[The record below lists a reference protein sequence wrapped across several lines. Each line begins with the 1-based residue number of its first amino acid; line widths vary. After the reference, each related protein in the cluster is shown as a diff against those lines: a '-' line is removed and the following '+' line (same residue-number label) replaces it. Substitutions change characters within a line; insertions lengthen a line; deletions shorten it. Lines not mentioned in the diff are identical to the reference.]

1 MPKQAILC
9 VDDEAIIVIAMKQEL
24 KNHFGSA
31 YYLETALSA
40 QEAFVKIDEMIEN
53 GIELVV
59 IISDWL
65 MPGMKGDEFLAI
77 IHQKYPHVASIMV
90 TGQADAEAID
100 RAMQEAEIKACLKK
114 PWRARELISVIERA
128 LSNPLTPTCEN

>member
-24 KNHFGSA
+24 KSHFGTA

-40 QEAFVKIDEMIEN
+40 KEAFVKIDEMIEL

-59 IISDWL
+59 VISDWL

-77 IHQKYPHVASIMV
+77 IHQKYPHVVSILV

-100 RAMQEAEIKACLKK
+100 RAMQDAKIKACLKK
-114 PWRARELISVIERA
+114 PWRSRKLISVIERA
-128 LSNPLTPTCEN
+128 LANPLAPACET

>member
-1 MPKQAILC
+1 MPKQAMLC

-24 KNHFGSA
+24 KNHFGNT
-31 YYLETALSA
+31 YYLDTALSA
-40 QEAFVKIDEMIEN
+40 QEAFNKIDEMVEN

-65 MPGMKGDEFLAI
+65 MPGMKGDEFLSI
-77 IHQKYPHVASIMV
+77 IHEKYPHVVSILV

-100 RAMQEAEIKACLKK
+100 RAMQNAKIKACLKK
-114 PWRARELISVIERA
+114 PWRSRELISVIERA
-128 LSNPLTPTCEN
+128 LQNPLAPTCEN

>member
-24 KNHFGSA
+24 KSHFGNA

-40 QEAFVKIDEMIEN
+40 QEAFTKIDEMIEN
-53 GIELVV
+53 SIQLVV

-65 MPGMKGDEFLAI
+65 MPGMKGDEFLAL
-77 IHQKYPHVASIMV
+77 IHQKYPQVVSILV
-90 TGQADAEAID
+90 TGQADAEAIE
-100 RAMQEAEIKACLKK
+100 RAMTDAQIKACLKK
-114 PWRARELISVIERA
+114 PWRSRELISVIERSLA
-128 LSNPLTPTCEN
+128 NPLAPTCEN

>member
-24 KNHFGSA
+24 KSHFGNA

-40 QEAFVKIDEMIEN
+40 QEAFTKIDEMIEN
-53 GIELVV
+53 GIQLVV

-65 MPGMKGDEFLAI
+65 MPGMKGDEFLAL
-77 IHQKYPHVASIMV
+77 IHQKYPQVVSILV
-90 TGQADAEAID
+90 TGQADAEAIE
-100 RAMQEAEIKACLKK
+100 RAMTDAQIKAALK
-114 PWRARELISVIERA
+114 
-128 LSNPLTPTCEN
+128 NPGGPGAYLRH

>member
-24 KNHFGSA
+24 KSHFGNT

-40 QEAFVKIDEMIEN
+40 EDAFKKIDEMVDN

-65 MPGMKGDEFLAI
+65 MPGMKGDEFLALV
-77 IHQKYPHVASIMV
+77 HQQYPKVVSILV
-90 TGQADAEAID
+90 TGQADAEAIE
-100 RAMQEAEIKACLKK
+100 RAMADAQIKACLKK
-114 PWRARELISVIERA
+114 PWRSKDLIAVIEQA
-128 LSNPLTPTCEN
+128 LLNPLAPNCEF